1 MQNRNAAPL
10 PSNPSVSTME
20 AGSQTTSGEPTSNCV
35 GKAPSLVY
43 RAEDIARMLDISLR
57 AAYNLCNTNTQFKV
71 IHIGTSIRVS
81 KASFDS
87 WLANGQ

>member
-1 MQNRNAAPL
+1 
-10 PSNPSVSTME
+10 
-20 AGSQTTSGEPTSNCV
+20 
-35 GKAPSLVY
+35 
-43 RAEDIARMLDISLR
+43 MLDISLR
-57 AAYNLCNTNTQFKV
+57 AAYNLCNTTTQFKV

>member
-10 PSNPSVSTME
+10 PSNPSTSTME

-57 AAYNLCNTNTQFKV
+57 AAYNLCNSTTEFKV
-71 IHIGTSIRVS
+71 IRIGTSLRVN
-81 KASFDS
+81 KASFDA
-87 WLANGQ
+87 WIAKGV